1 MAPLAQTRRIG
12 ETAMNESHAITG
24 AVTQATQT
32 EPESY
37 LQYAR
42 QFGLSGKVTLPAIL
56 AARAAATPHAE
67 ALVISGE
74 RIDYLTLASR
84 VETAAARMIAAGVQ
98 HGEHVGIMM
107 GNSVDWVVLFYAAAS
122 IGAITVPVNTRFK
135 TDELNYC
142 LKQGDVRLLFYV
154 DRFLNIDYTQ
164 LLCEV
169 EPAFNSALPGSVL
182 PLLRRAV
189 MVGDSGRERPLGVE
203 AFDALPAS
211 AELRREVARRAQQV
225 SPDDI
230 LLIQYTSGTTSF
242 PKGVLLRHRN
252 MLMNAA
258 ASALRIGVQPDDRY
272 FSVRPF
278 FHVAGTTLSLLVALV
293 TGACLL
299 SVPSF
304 DVAEV
309 LSILDEE
316 RCTLTSGNDTIFLM
330 MMSHPEFRRERI
342 HLRGGWAA
350 AGPEIMQKIHDVMG
364 VPYMV
369 GAYGQSEASPNVAL
383 NDWRE
388 PLAQRVA
395 GWALPHPGIEV
406 RIVSTETNTIQ
417 TAGEPGEIQVRGWS
431 VMQGYYNKPKET
443 AQAFSEDNWLRTGDL
458 GAIDN
463 DGRLRMLGRLK
474 DVFRV
479 GGENVAPAEVEETLF
494 SHPAVQLAQVVGV
507 PDKRLGEVAAA
518 FIVLRH
524 GTEATEEELIAWC
537 KSRCANFKVPR
548 YLRVV
553 ASFDDIGMTG
563 SSKVQKN
570 KLRDYAIREF
580 GLA

>member
-1 MAPLAQTRRIG
+1 MTKEIEQL
-12 ETAMNESHAITG
+12 
-24 AVTQATQT
+24 
-32 EPESY
+32 
-37 LQYAR
+37 
-42 QFGLSGKVTLPAIL
+42 FGLTQPVIL
-56 AARAAATPHAE
+56 HAVLTARAASTPDAE
-67 ALVISGE
+67 ALVIDGE
-74 RIDYLTLASR
+74 RVDYRTLAAR
-84 VETAAARMIAAGVQ
+84 VNSAAARMIAAGVQ

-107 GNSVDWVVLFYAAAS
+107 GNSIDWVVLFYAAAT
-122 IGAITVPVNTRFK
+122 IGAVTVPVNTRFK

-142 LKQGDVRLLFYV
+142 LKQSDVRVLFYV
-154 DRFLNIDYTQ
+154 DKFLNIDYSH
-164 LLCEV
+164 LLHDV
-169 EPAFNSALPGSVL
+169 EPAFYTSLPGQVL

-189 MVGDSGRERPLGVE
+189 MVGKTDREIPAGVE
-203 AFDALPAS
+203 HFDTLDDTPEDRA
-211 AELRREVARRAQQV
+211 EVARRTQKV
-225 SPDDI
+225 VPDDI

-252 MLMNAA
+252 MLLNAA
-258 ASALRIGVQPDDRY
+258 ASSLRIGVRADDRY

-278 FHVAGTTLSLLVALV
+278 FHVAGTTMSLLVALV

-304 DVAEV
+304 DVANV
-309 LSILDEE
+309 LTILDEE

-369 GAYGQSEASPNVAL
+369 GAYGQSEASPNVVL

-388 PLAQRVA
+388 PLALRVA
-395 GWALPHPGIEV
+395 GWAHPHPGIEI
-406 RIVSTETNTIQ
+406 RTVSTESNAVQ
-417 TAGEPGEIQVRGWS
+417 PANEPGEIQVRGWS
-431 VMQGYYNKPKET
+431 VMKGYYNKPKET
-443 AQAFSEDNWLRTGDL
+443 AQAFSEDGWLRTGDL
-458 GAIDN
+458 GVIDAA
-463 DGRLRMLGRLK
+463 GRLRMLGRLK

-494 SHPAVQLAQVVGV
+494 AHPAVQLAQVVGV
-507 PDKRLGEVAAA
+507 PDPRLGEVAAA
-518 FIVLRH
+518 FIVLRP
-524 GTEATEEELIAWC
+524 GTSATDEELIAWC
-537 KSRCANFKVPR
+537 KGRCANFKVPR

-553 ASFDDIGMTG
+553 ASFDEIGMTG
-563 SSKVQKN
+563 SAKVQKN